1 MFLASSL
8 ENTSKK
14 SWYAS
19 GTTLA
24 KSLASS
30 VGRGS
35 EWRAVVG
42 AGLLPTARKASMFW
56 WSVVGW
62 ILIVYTCS
70 PASISRLK
78 AATPIRLIEGGVVL
92 LKNSCS
98 GSPRKGRVSSSSQSD
113 VVSSL
118 VSCGSWYWLN
128 GRLGICYRIQVV
140 NMLDGCIA
148 DWFGA
153 GWQNGSILIV
163 DLFNVG

>member
-1 MFLASSL
+1 MLLASSL

-14 SWYAS
+14 SWYAL

-24 KSLASS
+24 KSSASS

-42 AGLLPTARKASMFW
+42 AELLLTARKASMFW

-78 AATPIRLIEGGVVL
+78 AAAPIRLIEGDVVSP
-92 LKNSCS
+92 KNSCS
-98 GSPRKGRVSSSSQSD
+98 GSPRKGRVSSSLQSEA
-113 VVSSL
+113 VSSCVSL
-118 VSCGSWYWLN
+118 V
-128 GRLGICYRIQVV
+128 GRGT
-140 NMLDGCIA
+140 G
-148 DWFGA
+148 
-153 GWQNGSILIV
+153 
-163 DLFNVG
+163 